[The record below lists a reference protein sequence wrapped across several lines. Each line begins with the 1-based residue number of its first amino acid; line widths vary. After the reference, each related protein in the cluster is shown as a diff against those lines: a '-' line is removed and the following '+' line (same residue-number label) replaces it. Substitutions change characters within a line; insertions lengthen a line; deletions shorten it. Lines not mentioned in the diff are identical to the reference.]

1 MFSNPVDQEFGE
13 GIERMTCFFL
23 GYLGPRVG
31 KHGAQG
37 DLMDGNWSH
46 LKVCLLICLMPG

>member
-23 GYLGPRVG
+23 GYLGPQVG
-31 KHGAQG
+31 KHGDQG